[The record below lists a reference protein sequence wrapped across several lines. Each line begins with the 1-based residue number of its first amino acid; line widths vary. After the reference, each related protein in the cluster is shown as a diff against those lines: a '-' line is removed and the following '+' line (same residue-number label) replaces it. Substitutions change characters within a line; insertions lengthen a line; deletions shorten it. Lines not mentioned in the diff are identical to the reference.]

1 MCWSGPAQHKVHTN
15 SRVFGS
21 RLVWRCPR
29 PSSDDE
35 GMTQGTLEPLIA
47 SRIEL
52 LIGAVGTATKVAECL
67 GVTRPLLSKWRAGTV
82 MPSPGQLKLLVDLDH
97 VMARACLIYYPK
109 VAYSWLVG
117 SNSYL
122 EGARPIDVL
131 RLRGVQPV
139 LDALDAGEQL
149 AWGG

>member
-1 MCWSGPAQHKVHTN
+1 
-15 SRVFGS
+15 
-21 RLVWRCPR
+21 
-29 PSSDDE
+29 
-35 GMTQGTLEPLIA
+35 MTQGTLEPLIA

-52 LIGAVGTATKVAECL
+52 LIGALGTATKVAECL
-67 GVTRPLLSKWRAGTV
+67 GITRPLLSKWRAGAV

-97 VMARACLIYYPK
+97 VMARASLIYFPR

-117 SNSYL
+117 CNSYL

-131 RLRGVQPV
+131 RLRGVQSV